1 MSSINIYNTL
11 DNLLYSLKNNSFTY
25 TNDIDINST
34 NYILKQDITSDLKN
48 YSFKCWLSTSTHK
61 SYNNNYSI
69 FSLDL
74 IINDDNIKIEHLSI
88 NNDYYDNEY
97 NSNIKNLSKNEV
109 LMLKKVIFDYIEDLA
124 ISKNKTKI
132 IIDIHNNMKRFD
144 NELKDEGFINSF
156 NRCIDNPFWFEA
168 VKEIKKMIII
178 S

>member
-1 MSSINIYNTL
+1 
-11 DNLLYSLKNNSFTY
+11 LKNNSFTY
-25 TNDIDINST
+25 TIDINST

-48 YSFKCWLSTSTHK
+48 YSLKCWLSTSTHK

-88 NNDYYDNEY
+88 NNDYYDN
-97 NSNIKNLSKNEV
+97 IKNLSKNEV
-109 LMLKKVIFDYIEDLA
+109 LMLRKVIFDYIEDLA

-144 NELKDEGFINSF
+144 NELKDEGFVNSF
-156 NRCIDNPFWFEA
+156 NRCIDNYFWFET
-168 VKEIKKMIII
+168 VKEIKK
-178 S
+178 